1 MIAPTAVLRRR
12 PRRLIYGDAVIG
24 AILLIAVIAAA
35 LLSPWLPLPDALSNN
50 LLEIFLPPGS
60 PGAQG
65 THWLGTDQLGR
76 DLLSRILSG
85 TRLSLLV
92 VVLAAL
98 IGAVI
103 GTTLGMIA
111 GYLGGWVDALLMR
124 LIDIQLAIPFILLIL
139 LVIALMGASL
149 TNIIVIMGCTSWA
162 IYARVAR
169 AKTLEIRELEYIQAV
184 RAMDFSTLRIL
195 FRHILPNLFTP
206 LIVLLT
212 LDIPRLIVLEASVG
226 FLGMGIQPP
235 TPTLGNLIGEGR
247 SYMLLSQWL
256 VLYPGLVIAAL
267 VIGCNLL
274 GDALLRRTHTRLD

>member
-1 MIAPTAVLRRR
+1 MISPGTVLQRR
-12 PRRLIYGDAVIG
+12 PRRLIYGDALIG
-24 AILLIAVIAAA
+24 SVLLIVVIAAA

-50 LLEIFLPPGS
+50 LNEMFLPPGS
-60 PGAQG
+60 PGAQA

-76 DLLSRILSG
+76 DLLARILSG

-92 VVLAAL
+92 VLVAAA

-103 GTTLGMIA
+103 GVALGMIA
-111 GYLGGWVDALLMR
+111 GYAGGWVDALIMR
-124 LIDIQLAIPFILLIL
+124 LIDIQLAVPFILLIL

-184 RAMDFSTLRIL
+184 RAMGFSPLRVL
-195 FRHILPNLFTP
+195 LRHILPNLLTP
-206 LIVLLT
+206 LVVLLT

>member
-1 MIAPTAVLRRR
+1 MISPGTVLQRR

-24 AILLIAVIAAA
+24 SLLLIVVIAAA
-35 LLSPWLPLPDALSNN
+35 LLAPWLPLPDALSNN
-50 LLEIFLPPGS
+50 LNEMFLPPGS
-60 PGAQG
+60 PGAQA

-76 DLLSRILSG
+76 DLLARILSG

-92 VVLAAL
+92 VLVAAA

-103 GTTLGMIA
+103 GVALGMIA
-111 GYLGGWVDALLMR
+111 GYAGGWVDALIMR
-124 LIDIQLAIPFILLIL
+124 LIDIQLAVPFILLIL

-184 RAMDFSTLRIL
+184 RAMGFSPLRVL
-195 FRHILPNLFTP
+195 LRHILPNLLTP
-206 LIVLLT
+206 LVVLLT

>member
-1 MIAPTAVLRRR
+1 MIEPRAALRRR
-12 PRRLIYGDAVIG
+12 PGRRIYGDALIGTLLLVVI
-24 AILLIAVIAAA
+24 IAAA
-35 LLSPWLPLPDALSNN
+35 LLSPWLPLPDALTNN
-50 LLEIFLPPGS
+50 LQEVFLPPGS

-76 DLLSRILSG
+76 DLLSRILAG
-85 TRLSLLV
+85 TRLSLMV
-92 VVLAAL
+92 VVLSAL
-98 IGAVI
+98 IGAAI
-103 GTTLGMIA
+103 GTALGTIA

-184 RAMDFSTLRIL
+184 RAMGFSLPRVL

-206 LIVLLT
+206 LVVLLT
-212 LDIPRLIVLEASVG
+212 LDVPRLIVLEASVG

-267 VIGCNLL
+267 VVGCNLL
-274 GDALLRRTHTRLD
+274 GDALLRRTHTRLE

>member
-1 MIAPTAVLRRR
+1 MISPGNVLQRR

-24 AILLIAVIAAA
+24 SLLLIVVIAAA

-50 LLEIFLPPGS
+50 LSEMFLPPGS
-60 PGAQG
+60 PGAQA

-76 DLLSRILSG
+76 DLLARILSG

-92 VVLAAL
+92 VLVAAA

-103 GTTLGMIA
+103 GVALGMIA
-111 GYLGGWVDALLMR
+111 GYAGGWVDALIMR
-124 LIDIQLAIPFILLIL
+124 LIDIQLAVPFILLIL

-184 RAMDFSTLRIL
+184 RAMGFSPLRVL
-195 FRHILPNLFTP
+195 LRHILPNLLTP
-206 LIVLLT
+206 LVVLLT

>member
-1 MIAPTAVLRRR
+1 MISPGSVLQRR
-12 PRRLIYGDAVIG
+12 PRRLFYGDAVIG
-24 AILLIAVIAAA
+24 GVLLIVVIAAA

-50 LLEIFLPPGS
+50 LSEMFLPPGS
-60 PGAQG
+60 PGAQA

-76 DLLSRILSG
+76 DLLARILSG

-92 VVLAAL
+92 VLVAAA

-103 GTTLGMIA
+103 GVALGMIA
-111 GYLGGWVDALLMR
+111 GYAGGWVDALIMR
-124 LIDIQLAIPFILLIL
+124 LIDIQLAVPFILLIL

-184 RAMDFSTLRIL
+184 RAMGFSPLRVL
-195 FRHILPNLFTP
+195 LRHILPNLLTP
-206 LIVLLT
+206 LVVLLT

>member
-1 MIAPTAVLRRR
+1 MISPGTVLQRR

-24 AILLIAVIAAA
+24 SLLLIVVIAAA

-50 LLEIFLPPGS
+50 LNEMFLPPGS
-60 PGAQG
+60 LGAQA

-76 DLLSRILSG
+76 DLLARILSG

-92 VVLAAL
+92 VLVAAA

-103 GTTLGMIA
+103 GVALGMIA
-111 GYLGGWVDALLMR
+111 GYAGGWVDALIMR
-124 LIDIQLAIPFILLIL
+124 LIDIQLAVPFILLIL

-184 RAMDFSTLRIL
+184 RAMGFSPLRIL
-195 FRHILPNLFTP
+195 LRHILPNLLTP
-206 LIVLLT
+206 LVVLLT

>member
-1 MIAPTAVLRRR
+1 MISPGTVLQRR

-24 AILLIAVIAAA
+24 SVLLIMVIAAA

-50 LLEIFLPPGS
+50 LNEMFLPPGS
-60 PGAQG
+60 PGAQA

-76 DLLSRILSG
+76 DLLARILSG

-92 VVLAAL
+92 VLVAAA

-103 GTTLGMIA
+103 GVALGMIA
-111 GYLGGWVDALLMR
+111 GYAGGWVDALIMR
-124 LIDIQLAIPFILLIL
+124 LIDIQLAVPFILLIL

-184 RAMDFSTLRIL
+184 RAMGFSPLRVL
-195 FRHILPNLFTP
+195 LRHILPNLLTP
-206 LIVLLT
+206 LVVLLT

>member
-1 MIAPTAVLRRR
+1 MMTLAAVLRRR
-12 PRRLIYGDAVIG
+12 PGRRVYGDALIG
-24 AILLIAVIAAA
+24 SSLLLFVVAAA
-35 LLSPWLPLPDALSNN
+35 LVSPWLPLPHPLSNN
-50 LLEIFLPPGS
+50 LLEVFLPPGS
-60 PGAQG
+60 PGLQG

-76 DLLSRILSG
+76 DLLSRILAG

-92 VVLAAL
+92 VVLSAL
-98 IGAVI
+98 TGALL
-103 GTTLGMIA
+103 GTALGMIA
-111 GYLGGWVDALLMR
+111 GYAGGWVDALIMR
-124 LIDIQLAIPFILLIL
+124 LIDIQLAVPFILLIL

-149 TNIIVIMGCTSWA
+149 TNIIIIMGGTSWA

-169 AKTLEIRELEYIQAV
+169 AKTLELRELEFVQAV
-184 RAMDFSTLRIL
+184 RAMGFSPIRVLV
-195 FRHILPNLFTP
+195 RHILPNLFTP

-212 LDIPRLIVLEASVG
+212 LDIPRLIMLEASVG

-274 GDALLRRTHTRLD
+274 GDALLRRTNTRLE

>member
-1 MIAPTAVLRRR
+1 MIDPRAALRRR
-12 PRRLIYGDAVIG
+12 PGRRIYGDALIGTLLLVVI
-24 AILLIAVIAAA
+24 IAAA
-35 LLSPWLPLPDALSNN
+35 LLSPWLPLPDALTNN
-50 LLEIFLPPGS
+50 LQEVFLPPGS

-76 DLLSRILSG
+76 DLLSRILAG
-85 TRLSLLV
+85 TRLSLMV
-92 VVLAAL
+92 VVLSAL
-98 IGAVI
+98 IGAAI
-103 GTTLGMIA
+103 GTALGTIA

-184 RAMDFSTLRIL
+184 RAMGFSLPRVL

-206 LIVLLT
+206 LVVLLT
-212 LDIPRLIVLEASVG
+212 LDVPRLIVLEASVG

-267 VIGCNLL
+267 VVGCNLL
-274 GDALLRRTHTRLD
+274 GDALLRRTHTRLE

>member
-1 MIAPTAVLRRR
+1 MMSPGNVLLRR
-12 PRRLIYGDAVIG
+12 PRRLMYGDALIG
-24 AILLIAVIAAA
+24 SVLLIVVLAAA

-50 LLEIFLPPGS
+50 LTEMFLPPGS

-76 DLLSRILSG
+76 DLLARILSG

-92 VVLAAL
+92 VLLAAL
-98 IGAVI
+98 IGALI
-103 GTTLGMIA
+103 GVALGMIA
-111 GYLGGWVDALLMR
+111 GYAGGWLDALIMR
-124 LIDIQLAIPFILLIL
+124 LIDIQLAVPFILLIL

-169 AKTLEIRELEYIQAV
+169 AKTLEIRELEYIQAA
-184 RAMDFSTLRIL
+184 RAMGFSPLRVL
-195 FRHILPNLFTP
+195 LRHILPNLVTP
-206 LIVLLT
+206 LVVLLT
-212 LDIPRLIVLEASVG
+212 LDIPRLMVLEASVG

-274 GDALLRRTHTRLD
+274 GDALLRRTHTRID

>member
-1 MIAPTAVLRRR
+1 MISPGNVLLRR
-12 PRRLIYGDAVIG
+12 PRRLIYGDALIG
-24 AILLIAVIAAA
+24 GVLLIVVLAAA

-50 LLEIFLPPGS
+50 LSEMFLPPGS

-76 DLLSRILSG
+76 DLLARILSG

-98 IGAVI
+98 IGALI
-103 GTTLGMIA
+103 GVALGMIA
-111 GYLGGWVDALLMR
+111 GYAGGWVDALIMR
-124 LIDIQLAIPFILLIL
+124 LIDIQLAVPFILLIL

-184 RAMDFSTLRIL
+184 RAMGFSPLRVL
-195 FRHILPNLFTP
+195 LRHILPNLVTP
-206 LIVLLT
+206 LVVLLT
-212 LDIPRLIVLEASVG
+212 LDIPRLMVLEASVG

-267 VIGCNLL
+267 VVGCNLL
-274 GDALLRRTHTRLD
+274 GDAMLRRTHTRID

>member
-1 MIAPTAVLRRR
+1 MISPGTVLQRR

-24 AILLIAVIAAA
+24 SLLLIVVIAAS

-50 LLEIFLPPGS
+50 LNEMFLPPGS
-60 PGAQG
+60 PGAQA

-76 DLLSRILSG
+76 DLLARILSG

-92 VVLAAL
+92 VLVAAA

-103 GTTLGMIA
+103 GVALGMIA
-111 GYLGGWVDALLMR
+111 GYAGGWVDALIMR
-124 LIDIQLAIPFILLIL
+124 LIDIQLAVPFILLIL

-184 RAMDFSTLRIL
+184 RAMGFSPLRIL
-195 FRHILPNLFTP
+195 LRHILPNLLTP
-206 LIVLLT
+206 LVVLLT

>member
-1 MIAPTAVLRRR
+1 MISPGTVLQRR

-24 AILLIAVIAAA
+24 SLLLIVVIAAA

-50 LLEIFLPPGS
+50 LNEMFLPPGS
-60 PGAQG
+60 PGAQA

-76 DLLSRILSG
+76 DLLARILSG

-92 VVLAAL
+92 VLVAAA

-103 GTTLGMIA
+103 GVALGMIA
-111 GYLGGWVDALLMR
+111 GYAGGWVDALIMR
-124 LIDIQLAIPFILLIL
+124 LIDIQLAVPFILLIL

-169 AKTLEIRELEYIQAV
+169 AKTLEIRELEYIQAM
-184 RAMDFSTLRIL
+184 RAMGFSPLRIL
-195 FRHILPNLFTP
+195 LRHILPNLLTP
-206 LIVLLT
+206 LVVLLT

>member
-1 MIAPTAVLRRR
+1 MISPGNVLQRR

-24 AILLIAVIAAA
+24 SVLLIVVIAAA

-50 LLEIFLPPGS
+50 LSEMFLTPGS
-60 PGAQG
+60 PGAQT

-76 DLLSRILSG
+76 DLLARILSG

-92 VVLAAL
+92 VLVAAA

-103 GTTLGMIA
+103 GVALGMIA
-111 GYLGGWVDALLMR
+111 GYAGGWVDALIMR
-124 LIDIQLAIPFILLIL
+124 LIDIQLAVPFILLIL

-184 RAMDFSTLRIL
+184 RAMGFSPLRVL
-195 FRHILPNLFTP
+195 LRHILPNLLTP
-206 LIVLLT
+206 LVVLLT

>member
-1 MIAPTAVLRRR
+1 MISPGTVLQRR

-24 AILLIAVIAAA
+24 SLLLIVVIAAA

-50 LLEIFLPPGS
+50 LSEMFLPPGS
-60 PGAQG
+60 PGAQT

-76 DLLSRILSG
+76 DLLARILSG

-92 VVLAAL
+92 VLVAAA

-103 GTTLGMIA
+103 GVALGMIA
-111 GYLGGWVDALLMR
+111 GYAGGWVDALIMR
-124 LIDIQLAIPFILLIL
+124 LIDIQLAVPFILLIL

-184 RAMDFSTLRIL
+184 RAMGFSPLRVL
-195 FRHILPNLFTP
+195 LRHILPNLLTP
-206 LIVLLT
+206 LVVLLT

-274 GDALLRRTHTRLD
+274 GDDLLRLTHTRLD

>member
-1 MIAPTAVLRRR
+1 MISPGTVLQRR

-24 AILLIAVIAAA
+24 SLLLIVVIAAA

-50 LLEIFLPPGS
+50 LNEMFLPPGS
-60 PGAQG
+60 PGAQA

-76 DLLSRILSG
+76 DLLARILSG

-92 VVLAAL
+92 VLVAAA

-103 GTTLGMIA
+103 GVALGMIA
-111 GYLGGWVDALLMR
+111 GYAGGWVDALIMR
-124 LIDIQLAIPFILLIL
+124 LIDIQLAVPFILLIL

-184 RAMDFSTLRIL
+184 RAMGFSPLRIL
-195 FRHILPNLFTP
+195 LRHILPNLLTP
-206 LIVLLT
+206 LVVLLT

-226 FLGMGIQPP
+226 FLGMSIQPP

>member
-1 MIAPTAVLRRR
+1 MISPGNVLQRR

-24 AILLIAVIAAA
+24 SVLLIVVIAAA

-50 LLEIFLPPGS
+50 LNEMFLPPGS
-60 PGAQG
+60 PGAQA

-76 DLLSRILSG
+76 DLLARILSG

-92 VVLAAL
+92 VLIAAA

-103 GTTLGMIA
+103 GVALGMIA
-111 GYLGGWVDALLMR
+111 GYAGGWVDALIMR
-124 LIDIQLAIPFILLIL
+124 LIDIQLAVPFILLIL

-184 RAMDFSTLRIL
+184 RAMGFSPLRVL
-195 FRHILPNLFTP
+195 LRHILPNLLTP
-206 LIVLLT
+206 LVVLLT

>member
-1 MIAPTAVLRRR
+1 MISPGTVLQRR

-24 AILLIAVIAAA
+24 SLLLMVVIAAA

-50 LLEIFLPPGS
+50 LNEMFLPPGS
-60 PGAQG
+60 PGAQA

-76 DLLSRILSG
+76 DLLARILSG

-92 VVLAAL
+92 VLVAAA

-103 GTTLGMIA
+103 GVALGMIA
-111 GYLGGWVDALLMR
+111 GYAGGWVDALIMR
-124 LIDIQLAIPFILLIL
+124 LIDIQLAVPFILLIL

-184 RAMDFSTLRIL
+184 RAMGFSPLRIL
-195 FRHILPNLFTP
+195 LRHILPNLLTP
-206 LIVLLT
+206 LVVLLT

>member
-1 MIAPTAVLRRR
+1 MISPGTVLQRR

-24 AILLIAVIAAA
+24 SLLLMVVITAA

-50 LLEIFLPPGS
+50 LNEMFLPPGS
-60 PGAQG
+60 SGAQA

-76 DLLSRILSG
+76 DLLARILSG

-92 VVLAAL
+92 VLVAAA

-103 GTTLGMIA
+103 GVALGMIA
-111 GYLGGWVDALLMR
+111 GYAGGWVDALIMR
-124 LIDIQLAIPFILLIL
+124 LIDIQLAVPFILLIL

-184 RAMDFSTLRIL
+184 RAMGFSPLRIML
-195 FRHILPNLFTP
+195 RHILPNLLTP
-206 LIVLLT
+206 LVVLLT
-212 LDIPRLIVLEASVG
+212 LDIPRLMVLEASVG

>member
-1 MIAPTAVLRRR
+1 MIDPCAALRRR
-12 PRRLIYGDAVIG
+12 PGRRIYGDALIGTLLLVVI
-24 AILLIAVIAAA
+24 IAAA
-35 LLSPWLPLPDALSNN
+35 LLSPWLPLPDALTNN
-50 LLEIFLPPGS
+50 LQEVFLPPGS

-76 DLLSRILSG
+76 DLLSRILAG
-85 TRLSLLV
+85 TRLSLMV
-92 VVLAAL
+92 VVLSAL
-98 IGAVI
+98 IGAAI
-103 GTTLGMIA
+103 GTALGTIA

-184 RAMDFSTLRIL
+184 RAMGFSLPRVL

-206 LIVLLT
+206 LVVLLT
-212 LDIPRLIVLEASVG
+212 LDVPRLIVLEASVG

-267 VIGCNLL
+267 VVGCNLL
-274 GDALLRRTHTRLD
+274 GDALLRRTHTRLE

>member
-1 MIAPTAVLRRR
+1 MISPGTVLQRR

-24 AILLIAVIAAA
+24 SLLLIVVIAAA

-50 LLEIFLPPGS
+50 LNEMFLPPGS
-60 PGAQG
+60 PGAQA

-76 DLLSRILSG
+76 DLLARILSG

-92 VVLAAL
+92 VLVAAA

-103 GTTLGMIA
+103 GVALGMIA
-111 GYLGGWVDALLMR
+111 GYAGGWVDALIMR
-124 LIDIQLAIPFILLIL
+124 LIDIQLAVPFILLIL
-139 LVIALMGASL
+139 LVIALMGVSL

-184 RAMDFSTLRIL
+184 RAMGFSPLRVL
-195 FRHILPNLFTP
+195 LRHILPNLLTP
-206 LIVLLT
+206 LVVLLT

>member
-1 MIAPTAVLRRR
+1 MISPGAVLQRR

-24 AILLIAVIAAA
+24 SLLLIVVIAAA

-50 LLEIFLPPGS
+50 LSEMFLPPGS
-60 PGAQG
+60 PGAQT

-76 DLLSRILSG
+76 DLLARILSG

-92 VVLAAL
+92 VLVAAA

-103 GTTLGMIA
+103 GVALGMIA
-111 GYLGGWVDALLMR
+111 GYAGGWVDALIMR
-124 LIDIQLAIPFILLIL
+124 LIDIQLAVPFILLIL
-139 LVIALMGASL
+139 LVIVLMGASL

-184 RAMDFSTLRIL
+184 RAMGFSPLRVL
-195 FRHILPNLFTP
+195 LRHILPNLLTP
-206 LIVLLT
+206 LVVLLT

>member
-1 MIAPTAVLRRR
+1 MISPGTVLQCR

-24 AILLIAVIAAA
+24 SLLLIVVIAAA

-50 LLEIFLPPGS
+50 LNEMFLPPGS
-60 PGAQG
+60 PGAQA

-76 DLLSRILSG
+76 DLLARILSG

-92 VVLAAL
+92 VLVAAA

-103 GTTLGMIA
+103 GVALGMIA
-111 GYLGGWVDALLMR
+111 GYAGGWVDALIMR
-124 LIDIQLAIPFILLIL
+124 LIDIQLAVPFILLIL

-184 RAMDFSTLRIL
+184 RAMGFSPLRIL
-195 FRHILPNLFTP
+195 LRHILPNLLTP
-206 LIVLLT
+206 LVVLLT